1 LKLNPL
7 SNQLFA
13 DLTKLGRH
21 FHGGPSF
28 FLLAPLSAFSLTLP
42 FSTLDKRD
50 LLAIVVGAS
59 FASGLNVYATLATLG
74 ILSHLN
80 LFQLPPALHIVQSWT
95 VIAVSLALFLLELF
109 ADKIPV
115 FDLLWNALHT
125 FIRIPIAALLSYG
138 ATQQLSPG
146 MQLAAALLGGTIAL
160 ASHGG
165 KTAVRAAV
173 TASPEP
179 FSNIALS
186 FGEDVTAISLT
197 WLATQH
203 PFIASVLVA
212 IAVVFTVVMIRF
224 VIRALSRLFQKARAE
239 V

>member
-1 LKLNPL
+1 MLQQTL
-7 SNQLFA
+7 
-13 DLTKLGRH
+13 
-21 FHGGPSF
+21 
-28 FLLAPLSAFSLTLP
+28 LP
-42 FSTLDKRD
+42 FSSLQKTD

-80 LFQLPPALHIVQSWT
+80 LFQLPPALHIIHSWA
-95 VIAVSLALFLLELF
+95 VIGVSLALFLLELF

-125 FIRIPIAALLSYG
+125 FIRVPIAAMLSFG

-146 MQLAAALLGGTIAL
+146 MQLAATLLGGTIAL

-165 KTAVRAAV
+165 KTAVRAAA
-173 TASPEP
+173 TTSPEP

-186 FGEDVTAISLT
+186 FGEDVVAVSLT

-203 PFIASVLVA
+203 PVSAAVLVA
-212 IAVVFTVVMIRF
+212 IAIVIIALLIRY
-224 VIRALSRLFQKARAE
+224 VIRALSKLFQKARAE
-239 V
+239 VSA